1 MEDCI
6 GPTQAKRDA
15 CFDFIGLGFGPA
27 NLALAIAAEERAS
40 LTSQN
45 PASVYLDIQREFN
58 WHHGMLLDDSRL
70 QVVFLKDLITM
81 VNPRSRYTFINYL
94 HQKGRLHEF
103 MNLRTFYPTR
113 AEYNDYYKW
122 VAAHFDP
129 LTRYGRQIRGVTPVV
144 EDDGSVNSIDVSAEN
159 LGTGEIE
166 TYRSRNLAVALG
178 GTPIIPEA
186 VHRRRGARA
195 FHSSEC
201 LYRLK
206 DTFEDIRAAHEFVV
220 VGSGQTAADI
230 LHHLIRTYPNAK
242 ISLCMREFAFKPQDD
257 THFVNELF
265 FPETTDMFFDMRE
278 PNRRALLA
286 KHKDVT
292 HSAVDVDLLPLI
304 YDAIYQDNVS
314 GRHRL
319 TIQRFFELE
328 SAEESEDSVSA
339 IFRNHARECSVE
351 IRCDALIMATGYD
364 RNAPLDILDELRPF
378 LASDRNGQ
386 FQVER
391 NYNIKRLPGFRPK
404 IYLEGYCEATHGF
417 SEILLS
423 LLPIRSL
430 QIINDMFTDEVGLA
444 DMELSER
451 LANADTAA
459 KVGKGDREEV
469 RNPIATVGDDQAE
482 RLLT

>member
-1 MEDCI
+1 MEDSI

-351 IRCDALIMATGYD
+351 IRCDALIMA
-364 RNAPLDILDELRPF
+364 
-378 LASDRNGQ
+378 SDRNGQ

-423 LLPIRSL
+423 LLPIRSA

-451 LANADTAA
+451 LANAATAA

>member
-1 MEDCI
+1 
-6 GPTQAKRDA
+6 
-15 CFDFIGLGFGPA
+15 
-27 NLALAIAAEERAS
+27 
-40 LTSQN
+40 
-45 PASVYLDIQREFN
+45 
-58 WHHGMLLDDSRL
+58 
-70 QVVFLKDLITM
+70 
-81 VNPRSRYTFINYL
+81 
-94 HQKGRLHEF
+94 
-103 MNLRTFYPTR
+103 
-113 AEYNDYYKW
+113 
-122 VAAHFDP
+122 
-129 LTRYGRQIRGVTPVV
+129 V

-423 LLPIRSL
+423 LLPIRSA

-444 DMELSER
+444 DMELSR
-451 LANADTAA
+451 P
-459 KVGKGDREEV
+459 KWGKG
-469 RNPIATVGDDQAE
+469 IE
-482 RLLT
+482 RK